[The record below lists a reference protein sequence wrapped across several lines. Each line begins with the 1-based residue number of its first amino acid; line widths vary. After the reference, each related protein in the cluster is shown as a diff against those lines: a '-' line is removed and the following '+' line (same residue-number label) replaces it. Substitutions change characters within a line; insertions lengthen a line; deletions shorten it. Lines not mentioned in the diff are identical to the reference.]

1 MCKIWYNL
9 IPQQQFFQGSSI
21 KSNGGNLYVIPEFS
35 GGDGRNAYPKM
46 THTNG
51 KGSMR
56 NLTYHNWAFSS
67 NDVRHDGKQSAALKN
82 RTSRKAD
89 SGNSDFMQASLSLHE
104 QHIY

>member
-1 MCKIWYNL
+1 
-9 IPQQQFFQGSSI
+9 
-21 KSNGGNLYVIPEFS
+21 
-35 GGDGRNAYPKM
+35 M

-51 KGSMR
+51 KGGMR

-67 NDVRHDGKQSAALKN
+67 NDVHDMMAKQSAALK
-82 RTSRKAD
+82 TVHPETD

>member
-51 KGSMR
+51 MR

-67 NDVRHDGKQSAALKN
+67 NDVHDMMAKQSAALK
-82 RTSRKAD
+82 TVHPESRQRK
-89 SGNSDFMQASLSLHE
+89 Q
-104 QHIY
+104 